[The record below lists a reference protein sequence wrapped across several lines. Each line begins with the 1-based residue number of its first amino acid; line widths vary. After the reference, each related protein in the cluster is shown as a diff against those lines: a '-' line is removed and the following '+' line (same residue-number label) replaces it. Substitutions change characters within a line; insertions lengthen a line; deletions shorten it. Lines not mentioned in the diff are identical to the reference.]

1 MFLNNMVNIQNSWA
15 MLEPLWTP
23 EVQDSNHS
31 TNSVCFV
38 FSARD
43 FLFPFTMAQPAQ
55 GVVAPEGYHEP
66 SLQRKDADASSH
78 LRQMMNGEWRLKFT
92 AGESGEIL
100 GSCGIMVKLG
110 ICPWGSSF
118 GDVLWGD

>member
-1 MFLNNMVNIQNSWA
+1 

-23 EVQDSNHS
+23 ELQDPEVQNSNHS

-100 GSCGIMVKLG
+100 GSCCGIMVKLLGYLPIG
-110 ICPWGSSF
+110 I
-118 GDVLWGD
+118 VLWGCLWGD